1 MQFKTQVI
9 SYLLASF
16 LMLAVLPI
24 FGQNQSN
31 EETAQQM
38 VEIADEIMRETKAY
52 GDAKDTYI
60 AAALIDPNNVRA
72 SFMSGVT
79 LLESVTKGA
88 ATEYFMKVYDK
99 DPEYTF
105 DLLYKIGQS
114 LHYGYKF
121 DEATQYYDNYLAKL
135 AANPDY
141 LGNDMVEQR
150 VVERKIFECEQ
161 GKILMEFP
169 EDVEIENLGPDIN
182 SKYYDYAPVV
192 DADENIM
199 IFTSRRKEQNLN
211 EDVSDDN
218 IPFEDIFVSKKVNGV
233 WDYPD
238 NIGNVVNT
246 MYHDSNVGLSKDG
259 KELYIYKDENNG
271 DIYVSHRDENNE
283 WSYPEPLGKH
293 INTEFSETSVSLS
306 PDGNTMFFASDKPGG
321 EGGIDIWVSQ
331 RSAKGTWQKS
341 TNIGAPINT
350 PFDED
355 GPFIGFDGKTLY
367 FSSRGGNGMGGYDIY
382 RVEYDSASQIWSSP
396 TNMGYPI
403 NTPDDD
409 IYFTPSKDGKRAY
422 YASVKEDGLGYTD
435 LYMLKVPDE
444 LNHEDPNAKKV
455 VAVAPVELASV
466 TLTVT
471 VTDLEGALDAIVSL
485 RGVLGTGGLAAN
497 RTSRGVYNFASTN
510 GKDQEYVLNVTQ
522 TGYESQLI
530 TIEYPAAGGDPISF
544 KQAVKLKK
552 ADAENELEPK
562 IEIPKQIV
570 RKTTGDRARNVYF
583 DFGTTYYHQK
593 DLPYIENAIELMKK
607 NSSLMLELYGHSD
620 YIGMEEFNK
629 SLSINR
635 ADKVKTTMVKAGV
648 EAGRISIKG
657 FGSEKPLAS
666 NSQEKEGRE
675 LNRRV
680 EFRFIK

>member
-9 SYLLASF
+9 RYLFASF
-16 LMLAVLPI
+16 LVTAVLPSLA
-24 FGQNQSN
+24 QDESN
-31 EETAQQM
+31 EEIAQQY
-38 VEIADEIMRETKAY
+38 VELADQLYRETKAY
-52 GDAKDTYI
+52 DDIRDIYVN
-60 AAALIDPNNVRA
+60 AALLDPNNIRA
-72 SFMSGVT
+72 SYMSGISM
-79 LLESVTKGA
+79 LESVTKGA
-88 ATEYFMKVYDK
+88 AEEYFMKVYEK

-105 DLLYKIGQS
+105 DLLYKVAQS

-121 DEATQYYDNYLAKL
+121 DEATQYYDRYLDKL

-141 LGNDMVEQR
+141 LGSDMVDGLIVR
-150 VVERKIFECEQ
+150 RKIFECEQ

-169 EDVEIENLGPDIN
+169 EDVEIVNLGADIN

-259 KELYIYKDENNG
+259 KDLYIYKDENNG
-271 DIYVSHRDENNE
+271 DIYLSTMDENGE
-283 WSYPEPLGKH
+283 WSYPEPLDRH

-306 PDGNTMFFASDKPGG
+306 PDGNTIFFASDRPGG
-321 EGGIDIWVSQ
+321 EGGIDIWVSH
-331 RSAKGTWQKS
+331 RNAKGGWQKA

-382 RVEYDSASQIWSSP
+382 RVEYDSASAVWNTP

-444 LNHEDPNAKKV
+444 MKHDDPNATPVAV
-455 VAVAPVELASV
+455 VASVELAPV
-466 TLTVT
+466 TLKVSIFN
-471 VTDLEGALDAIVSL
+471 TDGLMDAVVSL
-485 RGVLGTGGLAAN
+485 RGVLGSGGLGAN
-497 RTSRGVYNFASTN
+497 KLSTGVYSFTSTEEKEN
-510 GKDQEYVLNVTQ
+510 EYVLNVTQ
-522 TGYESQLI
+522 TGYEAQLI
-530 TIEYPAAGGDPISF
+530 TVNYPGAGSEPINF
-544 KQAVKLKK
+544 EQRVTLLKAK
-552 ADAENELEPK
+552 KDAPV
-562 IEIPKQIV
+562 IDIPKPIA
-570 RKTTGDRARNVYF
+570 RKASGDKVRNVYF
-583 DFGTTYYHQK
+583 DFGSSYYHKK
-593 DLPYIENAIELMKK
+593 DAPYIEKAIELMKQ
-607 NSSLMLELYGHSD
+607 NPSIMLELYGHSD
-620 YIGMEEFNK
+620 YIGIEKYNK

-635 ADKVKTTMVKAGV
+635 ADKVKSAMVKAGID
-648 EAGRISIKG
+648 AGRISIKG
-657 FGSEKPLAS
+657 FGSDKPLAT
-666 NSQEKEGRE
+666 NDQEKEGRE

>member
-9 SYLLASF
+9 RYLFASF
-16 LMLAVLPI
+16 LVMAVLPS
-24 FGQNQSN
+24 FGQEQSN
-31 EETAQQM
+31 EESAQQY
-38 VEIADEIMRETKAY
+38 VELADQLYRETKAY
-52 GDAKDTYI
+52 ADIKDIYMT
-60 AAALIDPNNVRA
+60 AALMDPNNIRA
-72 SFMSGVT
+72 NYMSGIS

-88 ATEYFMKVYDK
+88 ATEYFMKVYEK

-121 DEATQYYDNYLAKL
+121 DEATQYYDRYLEKL

-141 LGNDMVEQR
+141 LGNDMVENS

-169 EDVEIENLGPDIN
+169 EDVEIENLGADIN
-182 SKYYDYAPVV
+182 SPFYDYAPVV

-218 IPFEDIFVSKKVNGV
+218 IPFEDIFISKKVNGV

-271 DIYVSHRDENNE
+271 DIYVSNIDENGE
-283 WSYPEPLGKH
+283 WSYPEPLDRH
-293 INTEFSETSVSLS
+293 INTDFSETSVSLS

-321 EGGIDIWVSQ
+321 EGGIDIWISQ
-331 RSAKGTWQKS
+331 RNAKGSWQKAS
-341 TNIGAPINT
+341 NIGAPINT
-350 PFDED
+350 PYDED

-382 RVEYDSASQIWSSP
+382 RVEYDSASQVWSTP

-422 YASVKEDGLGYTD
+422 YASVKEDGLGFTD

-444 LNHEDPNAKKV
+444 MKHNAPKAEPVEV
-455 VAVAPVELASV
+455 VAEVVLAPV

-471 VTDLEGALDAIVSL
+471 ITGPDGIMDAVISL
-485 RGVLGTGGLAAN
+485 RGVLGTGGLGAN
-497 RTSRGVYNFASTN
+497 KTATGVYEFLSTEE
-510 GKDQEYVLNVTQ
+510 KSKEYALSVSQ
-522 TGYESQLI
+522 SGYESQLI
-530 TIEYPAAGGDPISF
+530 TINYPAAGNEPISF
-544 KQAVKLKK
+544 SQTVTMVKAKET
-552 ADAENELEPK
+552 APVIN
-562 IEIPKQIV
+562 IPKPIV
-570 RKTTGDRARNVYF
+570 RKSTGDKVRNVYF
-583 DFGTTYYHQK
+583 DFGSSYYHQE
-593 DLPYIENAIELMKK
+593 DLPNIEKAIEVMKK
-607 NSSLMLELYGHSD
+607 NTSLMLELYGHSD
-620 YIGMEEFNK
+620 FIGVEKFNK

-635 ADKVKTTMVKAGV
+635 ADKVKSTMIKAGID
-648 EAGRISIKG
+648 AGRISIKG
-657 FGSEKPLAS
+657 FGSEKPLAT
-666 NSQEKEGRE
+666 NDQEKEGRE

-680 EFRFIK
+680 EFRFVK

>member
-9 SYLLASF
+9 RYLFASF
-16 LMLAVLPI
+16 LMVAVLPSLA
-24 FGQNQSN
+24 QDESN
-31 EETAQQM
+31 EEVAQQM
-38 VEIADEIMRETKAY
+38 VEIADEVMRETKAY
-52 GDAKDTYI
+52 DDAKDTYI
-60 AAALIDPNNVRA
+60 MAAQMDPNNLRA

-88 ATEYFMKVYDK
+88 AEAYFMKVYEK
-99 DPEYTF
+99 DSEYTF
-105 DLLYKIGQS
+105 DLLFKVAQS

-121 DEATQYYDNYLAKL
+121 DEANQYYDRYLDKL

-141 LGNDMVEQR
+141 LGSDMVDELIVR
-150 VVERKIFECEQ
+150 RKIFECEQ

-169 EDVEIENLGPDIN
+169 EDVEIVNLGPDVN

-218 IPFEDIFVSKKVNGV
+218 LPFEDIFVSKKVNGV

-259 KELYIYKDENNG
+259 KDLYIYKDENNG
-271 DIYVSHRDENNE
+271 DIYLSTMDENGE
-283 WSYPEPLGKH
+283 WSYPEPLDRH
-293 INTEFSETSVSLS
+293 INTEFSETSVTLS
-306 PDGNTMFFASDKPGG
+306 PNGNTMFFASDRPGG

-331 RSAKGTWQKS
+331 RNEKGGWQKA

-382 RVEYDSASQIWSSP
+382 RVEYDSASAVWSAP

-444 LNHEDPNAKKV
+444 MKHEDPEAKPVAV
-455 VAVAPVELASV
+455 VAAVELAPV

-471 VTDLEGALDAIVSL
+471 VKGLKGNMNAVINLTGA
-485 RGVLGTGGLAAN
+485 LGTGGLGAN
-497 RTSRGVYNFASTN
+497 KTAVGVYEFISTD
-510 GKDQEYVLNVTQ
+510 DQAQEFVLNVTQ
-522 TGYESQLI
+522 TGYEAQLI
-530 TIEYPAAGGDPISF
+530 SISYPAASMEPQSF
-544 KQAVKLKK
+544 TKTVTMVK
-552 ADAENELEPK
+552 ATGTAPVID
-562 IEIPKQIV
+562 IPKPIV
-570 RKTTGDRARNVYF
+570 RKASGDKARNVYF
-583 DFGTTYYHQK
+583 DFGSSYYHKK
-593 DLPYIENAIELMKK
+593 DAPYIEKAIELMEQ
-607 NSSLMLELYGHSD
+607 NTSIMLELHGHSD
-620 YIGMEEFNK
+620 YVGVEKYNR

-635 ADKVKTTMVKAGV
+635 AARVKSALVKAGID
-648 EAGRISIKG
+648 AGRISVKG
-657 FGSEKPLAS
+657 FGSDKPLAT
-666 NSQEKEGRE
+666 NDQEEEGRE